1 MPLKIVFLHW
11 TRCCVTVL
19 LASVYMLTRAK
30 GHASLYFLAE
40 NYIVVPAYAY
50 DIEKQTLV
58 GQFRFYRGITP
69 SFILRIRANFF
80 ANVNIQNHK
89 SHAFSIQNRILSKC
103 WLKRV

>member
-1 MPLKIVFLHW
+1 MRV
-11 TRCCVTVL
+11 
-19 LASVYMLTRAK
+19 
-30 GHASLYFLAE
+30 YFLAE
-40 NYIVVPAYAY
+40 NYIVVPAFAY

-69 SFILRIRANFF
+69 FILRIGVSFF

-103 WLKRV
+103 WLKRGWNVYYWILLTCSGIKFFF